1 MNRLDFSVFSVV
13 KIVMAGGEFV
23 NPDAL
28 NSTIEF
34 LTAMVTP
41 ALLISATA
49 SLVLSTSTRLGR
61 VVDRV
66 RDLENRLSELIYVE
80 DKSEVPLYDKRVEVI
95 VDLLDKVTSRSR
107 ILQRA
112 MSKFYY
118 GLMFFVLTSVTI
130 AVAAVFN
137 TYRWLPIPIG
147 VIGIMCIF
155 YGSVQMLLETRM
167 ATATVNAEMDFTW
180 ELARKVAPQE
190 VSSKYLRK
198 GKNKGMTPARMKGK
212 NAPKISNTLGGE

>member
-1 MNRLDFSVFSVV
+1 
-13 KIVMAGGEFV
+13 MANEIV

-28 NSTIEF
+28 GSTIEF

-41 ALLISATA
+41 ALLISATG

-66 RDLENRLSELIYVE
+66 RQLEDRLSELIYLE
-80 DKSEVPLYDKRVEVI
+80 DKNDVSLYDKRVEVI

-112 MSKFYY
+112 MQAFYY
-118 GLMFFVLTSVTI
+118 GLGFFVLTSVTI
-130 AVAAVFN
+130 AIAAFFS
-137 TYRWLPIPIG
+137 TYRWVPIPIG
-147 VIGIMCIF
+147 IVGIMF
-155 YGSVQMLLETRM
+155 LFWGSMLMLLETRM

-180 ELARKVAPQE
+180 QLAREVAPKE
-190 VSSKYLRK
+190 VASKYSPK
-198 GKNKGMTPARMKGK
+198 GKSKGMKPA
-212 NAPKISNTLGGE
+212 KIKSKE

>member
-1 MNRLDFSVFSVV
+1 
-13 KIVMAGGEFV
+13 MAANDII

-28 NSTIEF
+28 GSTIEF

-41 ALLISATA
+41 ALLISATG

-66 RDLENRLSELIYVE
+66 RQLEERLSDLIYAE
-80 DKSEVPLYDKRVEVI
+80 NKDEVPLYDKRVEVI

-112 MSKFYY
+112 MEAFYY
-118 GLMFFVLTSVTI
+118 GLGMFVLTSVTI
-130 AVAAVFN
+130 AVAAFFN
-137 TYRWLPIPIG
+137 TYRWVPIPIG
-147 VIGIMCIF
+147 VIGIMF
-155 YGSVQMLLETRM
+155 LFWGSILMLRETRM

-180 ELARKVAPQE
+180 ELARKVAPRD
-190 VSSKYLRK
+190 VASKYTRK
-198 GKNKGMTPARMKGK
+198 KKPITQRFGIRKT
-212 NAPKISNTLGGE
+212 S

>member
-1 MNRLDFSVFSVV
+1 
-13 KIVMAGGEFV
+13 MAATDIV
-23 NPDAL
+23 NPNAL

-41 ALLISATA
+41 ALLISATG

-66 RDLENRLSELIYVE
+66 RALEDRLSDLIYRE
-80 DKSEVPLYDKRVEVI
+80 DKGEIPLYDKRLEVI

-112 MSKFYY
+112 MAAFYY
-118 GLMFFVLTSVTI
+118 GLGMFVLTSVTI
-130 AVAAVFN
+130 AVAAFFN
-137 TYRWLPIPIG
+137 SYRWVPIPVGI
-147 VIGIMCIF
+147 VGIMF
-155 YGSVQMLLETRM
+155 LFWGTLLMLRETRM

-180 ELARKVAPQE
+180 ELAREVAPRE
-190 VSSKYLRK
+190 VVIKYQPK
-198 GKNKGMTPARMKGK
+198 GKRGGLRLARIK
-212 NAPKISNTLGGE
+212 NERRIPDTSGGE

>member
-1 MNRLDFSVFSVV
+1 
-13 KIVMAGGEFV
+13 MAGDLI
-23 NPDAL
+23 NADAL

-41 ALLISATA
+41 TLLISATG

-66 RDLENRLSELIYVE
+66 RDLETRLSELIYSE
-80 DKSEVPLYDKRVEVI
+80 DKDEVPLYDKRVEVI

-112 MSKFYY
+112 LQAFYY
-118 GLMFFVLTSVTI
+118 GLMFFVLTSVSI
-130 AVAAVFN
+130 AVAAFFN

-147 VIGIMCIF
+147 IVGIMF
-155 YGSVQMLLETRM
+155 MFWGSVLMLRETRM

-180 ELARKVAPQE
+180 ELARKVAPKE
-190 VSSKYLRK
+190 IASKYSRK
-198 GKNKGMTPARMKGK
+198 GKNKGMATA
-212 NAPKISNTLGGE
+212 KIKTSGRKIPDTFSGE

>member
-1 MNRLDFSVFSVV
+1 
-13 KIVMAGGEFV
+13 MASELV
-23 NPDAL
+23 NPNAL

-41 ALLISATA
+41 ALLISATG

-66 RDLENRLSELIYVE
+66 RSLEDRLSELIYRE
-80 DKSEVPLYDKRVEVI
+80 DKEEIPLYDKRVEVI

-112 MSKFYY
+112 MEMFYY
-118 GLMFFVLTSVTI
+118 GLGCFILTSVTI
-130 AVAAVFN
+130 AIAAFFS
-137 TYRWLPIPIG
+137 TYRWVPIPIG
-147 VIGIMCIF
+147 IIGIMF
-155 YGSVQMLLETRM
+155 LFWGSIYMLRETRM

-180 ELARKVAPQE
+180 ELARKVAPRD
-190 VSSKYLRK
+190 VIVKYSSKGKRK
-198 GKNKGMTPARMKGK
+198 GMKPA
-212 NAPKISNTLGGE
+212 KISERKVPDTFGGE

>member
-1 MNRLDFSVFSVV
+1 
-13 KIVMAGGEFV
+13 MAGDLI
-23 NPDAL
+23 NADAL

-41 ALLISATA
+41 TLLISATG

-66 RDLENRLSELIYVE
+66 RDLETRLSELIYSE
-80 DKSEVPLYDKRVEVI
+80 DKDDVPLYDKRVEVI

-112 MSKFYY
+112 LQAFYY
-118 GLMFFVLTSVTI
+118 GLMFFVLTSVSI
-130 AVAAVFN
+130 AVAAFFN

-147 VIGIMCIF
+147 IVGIMF
-155 YGSVQMLLETRM
+155 MFWGSVLMLRETRM

-180 ELARKVAPQE
+180 ELARKVAPKE
-190 VSSKYLRK
+190 ISSKYSRK
-198 GKNKGMTPARMKGK
+198 GKNKGMMTA
-212 NAPKISNTLGGE
+212 KIKTSGRKIPDTFSGE

>member
-1 MNRLDFSVFSVV
+1 MKEVATD
-13 KIVMAGGEFV
+13 IV
-23 NPDAL
+23 NPEAL

-41 ALLISATA
+41 ALLISATG

-66 RDLENRLSELIYVE
+66 RQLEERLSDLIYRDNKDE
-80 DKSEVPLYDKRVEVI
+80 IPLYDKRVEVI

-112 MSKFYY
+112 MATFYY
-118 GLMFFVLTSVTI
+118 GLGFFVLTSVVI
-130 AVAAVFN
+130 AVAAFFN
-137 TYRWLPIPIG
+137 SYRWVPIPVGI
-147 VIGIMCIF
+147 IGIMFIF
-155 YGSVQMLLETRM
+155 WGSMLMLRETSM

-180 ELARKVAPQE
+180 ELAREVAPKS
-190 VSSKYLRK
+190 VAVKYKPK
-198 GKNKGMTPARMKGK
+198 GKNKGMRPAKINDRRIPE
-212 NAPKISNTLGGE
+212 APSGE